1 MKRYNTPWQ
10 PVVAGAVEWTDEGAP
25 RSIRFDDVYYSRDN
39 GLAESEFVFLQG
51 NQLPCRWQNW
61 NSRRFCIAETGFG
74 TGLNFLL
81 TWQAWRAAEQPRPEL
96 HYLSIEK
103 YPLST
108 QNIAKAL
115 AAWPQLRP
123 LAEQLLAQ
131 YPGLVPGQHR
141 LLLEQGKVTLD
152 LWWEDVADALPDL
165 ASQRRPFVDAWYLDG
180 FAPARNEA
188 MWHGD
193 VLDAVAALSRPNAS
207 FATFTAAGHVRR
219 HLTKAGFSVEKVAG
233 YGSKRECLRGRMHSG
248 SARTPRCSG
257 DAAGAGAA
265 RSRGLR

>member
-165 ASQRRPFVDAWYLDG
+165 ASQRRG
-180 FAPARNEA
+180 T
-188 MWHGD
+188 
-193 VLDAVAALSRPNAS
+193 
-207 FATFTAAGHVRR
+207 ATCWMPSPRSA
-219 HLTKAGFSVEKVAG
+219 
-233 YGSKRECLRGRMHSG
+233 
-248 SARTPRCSG
+248 ARTPALLLSQRPAMC
-257 DAAGAGAA
+257 AGI
-265 RSRGLR
+265 SRKPGSAWKK